1 MAGSY
6 NKVIL
11 VGNLTR
17 DPEVKYTPQGKQIAS
32 FGLAVN
38 RAYSKKDEV
47 DFFNVTAWEK
57 LAEICGQYLK
67 KGKPV
72 LIEGRIQIRNYEA
85 QDGQKKTS
93 VDVRAENMVMLGS
106 KQDGGSGYSGSAPS
120 SGSMKPAAAT
130 DDLGVEAVDV
140 DEFDAEEMPF

>member
-1 MAGSY
+1 MAGF

-17 DPEVKYTPQGKQIAS
+17 DPEIKYTPQGKQIAS
-32 FGLAVN
+32 FGLAVS
-38 RAYSKKDEV
+38 RAFSKKDEV
-47 DFFNVTAWEK
+47 DFFNITAWEK

-67 KGKPV
+67 KGKQV

-85 QDGQKKTS
+85 QDGQKKTA
-93 VDVRAENMVMLGS
+93 VDIRAENMVMLGS
-106 KQDGGSGYSGSAPS
+106 RKDGESGYSGAAPS
-120 SGSMKPAAAT
+120 AGSVKPAA
-130 DDLGVEAVDV
+130 DDLGVQAVDV